1 MTSQLLA
8 TALLALHQIRLAQT
22 MYLTTDITEELA
34 LVWCFADGVDKD
46 AIEASLAAN
55 IDAQINPVTASWSA
69 LVMPTLKVDDTEYE
83 IDDMSPEQQKMVRRV
98 SELNDQ
104 IEEIRFVITGYINT
118 IKSDLDN
125 KENEE

>member
-1 MTSQLLA
+1 
-8 TALLALHQIRLAQT
+8 
-22 MYLTTDITEELA
+22 
-34 LVWCFADGVDKD
+34 
-46 AIEASLAAN
+46 
-55 IDAQINPVTASWSA
+55 
-69 LVMPTLKVDDTEYE
+69 MPTLKVDDTEYE

-125 KENEE
+125 KEKDPT

>member
-1 MTSQLLA
+1 MPILK
-8 TALLALHQIRLAQT
+8 I
-22 MYLTTDITEELA
+22 D
-34 LVWCFADGVDKD
+34 D
-46 AIEASLAAN
+46 A
-55 IDAQINPVTASWSA
+55 
-69 LVMPTLKVDDTEYE
+69 EYE
-83 IDDMSPEQQKMVRRV
+83 IDDMSPEQQKMVRRI

>member
-1 MTSQLLA
+1 
-8 TALLALHQIRLAQT
+8 
-22 MYLTTDITEELA
+22 
-34 LVWCFADGVDKD
+34 
-46 AIEASLAAN
+46 
-55 IDAQINPVTASWSA
+55 
-69 LVMPTLKVDDTEYE
+69 MPTLKVDDAEYE

-118 IKSDLDN
+118 IKSDLDE

>member
-1 MTSQLLA
+1 
-8 TALLALHQIRLAQT
+8 
-22 MYLTTDITEELA
+22 
-34 LVWCFADGVDKD
+34 
-46 AIEASLAAN
+46 
-55 IDAQINPVTASWSA
+55 
-69 LVMPTLKVDDTEYE
+69 MPTLKVDDAEYE

>member
-1 MTSQLLA
+1 
-8 TALLALHQIRLAQT
+8 
-22 MYLTTDITEELA
+22 
-34 LVWCFADGVDKD
+34 
-46 AIEASLAAN
+46 
-55 IDAQINPVTASWSA
+55 
-69 LVMPTLKVDDTEYE
+69 MPTLKVDDAEYE

-104 IEEIRFVITGYINT
+104 IEEIRFVITGSINT

>member
-1 MTSQLLA
+1 
-8 TALLALHQIRLAQT
+8 
-22 MYLTTDITEELA
+22 
-34 LVWCFADGVDKD
+34 
-46 AIEASLAAN
+46 
-55 IDAQINPVTASWSA
+55 
-69 LVMPTLKVDDTEYE
+69 MPTLKIDDAEYE

>member
-1 MTSQLLA
+1 MA
-8 TALLALHQIRLAQT
+8 
-22 MYLTTDITEELA
+22 
-34 LVWCFADGVDKD
+34 
-46 AIEASLAAN
+46 
-55 IDAQINPVTASWSA
+55 
-69 LVMPTLKVDDTEYE
+69 TLKVDDTEYE

-125 KENEE
+125 KEKDPT

>member
-1 MTSQLLA
+1 MPILK
-8 TALLALHQIRLAQT
+8 I
-22 MYLTTDITEELA
+22 D
-34 LVWCFADGVDKD
+34 D
-46 AIEASLAAN
+46 A
-55 IDAQINPVTASWSA
+55 
-69 LVMPTLKVDDTEYE
+69 EYE

-125 KENEE
+125 KEKDPT

>member
-1 MTSQLLA
+1 
-8 TALLALHQIRLAQT
+8 
-22 MYLTTDITEELA
+22 
-34 LVWCFADGVDKD
+34 
-46 AIEASLAAN
+46 
-55 IDAQINPVTASWSA
+55 
-69 LVMPTLKVDDTEYE
+69 MPTLKVDDTEYE
-83 IDDMSPEQQKMVRRV
+83 IDDMSLEQQKMVRRV

>member
-1 MTSQLLA
+1 
-8 TALLALHQIRLAQT
+8 
-22 MYLTTDITEELA
+22 
-34 LVWCFADGVDKD
+34 
-46 AIEASLAAN
+46 
-55 IDAQINPVTASWSA
+55 
-69 LVMPTLKVDDTEYE
+69 MPTLKVDDTEYE

>member
-1 MTSQLLA
+1 
-8 TALLALHQIRLAQT
+8 
-22 MYLTTDITEELA
+22 
-34 LVWCFADGVDKD
+34 
-46 AIEASLAAN
+46 
-55 IDAQINPVTASWSA
+55 
-69 LVMPTLKVDDTEYE
+69 MPTLKVDDTEYE

-125 KENEE
+125 KEKDLT